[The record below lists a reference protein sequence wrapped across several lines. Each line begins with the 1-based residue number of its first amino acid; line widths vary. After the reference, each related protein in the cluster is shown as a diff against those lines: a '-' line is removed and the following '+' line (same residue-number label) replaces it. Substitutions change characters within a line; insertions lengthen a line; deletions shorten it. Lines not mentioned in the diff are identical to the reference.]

1 MLFRLRADAQAAT
14 HQGRRKVLRG
24 VRDPQKSGTPVAVH
38 RGDVQVGRLLS
49 ELPGGPGELG

>member
-38 RGDVQVGRLLS
+38 RRDVQVGRLLS